1 MVKVG
6 QLYYYCLNVMAG
18 PQQAEREMI
27 QWFDALWHLHV
38 HVCACKCITF
48 IQLNWGVG
56 SFCELFDLLPS
67 VVHFILLQLTLVMYS
82 LRESVG
88 MLVIEVT
95 EGTCLEHLHVIL
107 KTLIFVTIWIKSK
120 CCCWIKSHFHT
131 YRWLQMHR
139 NALIIKHIG
148 TFIIQIFTGYSVV
161 SCIYQSR

>member
-1 MVKVG
+1 MS
-6 QLYYYCLNVMAG
+6 QLDYYCLNVMAG

-38 HVCACKCITF
+38 HVCACKCTSV
-48 IQLNWGVG
+48 QLNWGVA
-56 SFCELFDLLPS
+56 SFCELFHLLPS

-107 KTLIFVTIWIKSK
+107 KTLIFVTI
-120 CCCWIKSHFHT
+120 
-131 YRWLQMHR
+131 
-139 NALIIKHIG
+139 
-148 TFIIQIFTGYSVV
+148 
-161 SCIYQSR
+161 

>member
-1 MVKVG
+1 MS
-6 QLYYYCLNVMAG
+6 QLDYYCLNVMAG

-38 HVCACKCITF
+38 CACKCNTF

-107 KTLIFVTIWIKSK
+107 KTLIFVTIWTKSR
-120 CCCWIKSHFHT
+120 SHFHT

-139 NALIIKHIG
+139 NALIITHIG
-148 TFIIQIFTGYSVV
+148 TFIIQIFTGYPNSVLYLSV
-161 SCIYQSR
+161 SIIWMSEQY